1 MDADAYNEDDQRL
14 SIAMHA
20 AWIRFAK
27 TGDPN
32 GPGLAKWP
40 AFSDGKESYL
50 EFGDRIVAGT
60 ALRKAQLD
68 ALHEHAEGLRATSRI
83 GNSAG
88 GSD

>member
-1 MDADAYNEDDQRL
+1 
-14 SIAMHA
+14 MHA

-32 GPGLAKWP
+32 GPGLPRWP
-40 AFSDGKESYL
+40 SFSDGKESYL

-68 ALHEHAEGLRATSRI
+68 VLSDHASSLRARQR
-83 GNSAG
+83 GAAN
-88 GSD
+88 D